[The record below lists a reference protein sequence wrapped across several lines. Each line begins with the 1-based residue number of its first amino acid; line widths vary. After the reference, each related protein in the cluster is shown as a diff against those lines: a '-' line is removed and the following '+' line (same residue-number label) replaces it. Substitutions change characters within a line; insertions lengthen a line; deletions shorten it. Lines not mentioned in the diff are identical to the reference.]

1 MSGFDSAKPK
11 ILIVDD
17 VSENLHAMM
26 NLLRDE
32 FAIIAATNGEKAL
45 QLAAET
51 PLPELILLD
60 IKMPEMDGYEVL
72 RRLKGDPATAEIPV
86 IFVTGLSDEVNEA
99 QGLDLG
105 AVDYIAKPPNPAITL
120 LRVRHQIALKR
131 AQQELRESEEM
142 LRAITDAVQTSV
154 FLIDDEDTVRFAN
167 PAVQEM
173 FGYTQRELVGKKLHS
188 LFVPE
193 RNREKAAMGMESFK
207 RTGEGP
213 VLRKMQEME
222 ALHKDGNE
230 LVTLIHVGRIKKN
243 GKWWAA
249 GSAVDI
255 TELRKAQSDLLKSQ
269 QEAMQAGRLASIGYL
284 ASGIAHEINTP
295 AQYITNNLAFLDQSV
310 DTIGS
315 IVGAAQKLAEATT
328 DTEAVQTFNEVCTA
342 DEIEFLLEELPNAI
356 GQSKEGIAHIAKIVL
371 SMKEFSHPGDNEK
384 HLGDIHKAL
393 DSVITI
399 TQNASKNV
407 AVVTKCFNPDLPQ
420 IRCNINELRQV
431 FLNLIINSIQAIEAS
446 QHRGDNL
453 GEIVISTELHDN
465 SVSIA
470 FSDTGDGVADEIR
483 DRVFDPFFTTKE
495 VGQGSG
501 QGLNICYDI
510 IVNKHGGKIEVKN
523 KPNSGAVFTVRL
535 PVKATIG
542 DGD

>member
-1 MSGFDSAKPK
+1 MSGFDSGKPK
-11 ILIVDD
+11 ILVVDD

-45 QLAAET
+45 QLAADT
-51 PLPELILLD
+51 PPPELILLD
-60 IKMPEMDGYEVL
+60 IKMPKMDGYEVL
-72 RRLKGDPATAEIPV
+72 RRLKGDPVTAEIPV
-86 IFVTGLSDEVNEA
+86 IFVSGLSDEVNEA

-105 AVDYIAKPPNPAITL
+105 AVDYITKPPNPAITI

-131 AQQELRESEEM
+131 AQQELRESEKM

-154 FLIDDEDTVRFAN
+154 FLIDDEDTIRFAN

-173 FGYTQRELVGKKLHS
+173 FGYTLQEIIGKKLHS

-193 RNREKAAMGMESFK
+193 RNREKAAKGMEDFK
-207 RTGEGP
+207 MTGDGP
-213 VLRKMQEME
+213 VLRKMREME

-255 TELRKAQSDLLKSQ
+255 TELRKAQSDLFKSQ
-269 QEAMQAGRLASIGYL
+269 QEAIQAGRLASIGYL

-295 AQYITNNLAFLDQSV
+295 AQYVTNNLAFLDNSV
-310 DTIGS
+310 DTIRS
-315 IVGAAQKLAEATT
+315 IIDAAKKMAESTS
-328 DTEAVQTFNEVCTA
+328 DTEAVKTFNEVCTP

-356 GQSKEGIAHIAKIVL
+356 SQSKEGVAHIAKIVL
-371 SMKEFSHPGDNEK
+371 SMKEFSRPADGEK
-384 HLGDIHKAL
+384 RIGNIHKAL
-393 DSVITI
+393 ESVITI

-407 AVVTKCFNPDLPQ
+407 AIVTKRFNPNLPE
-420 IRCNINELRQV
+420 IPCNINELRQV
-431 FLNLIINSIQAIEAS
+431 FLNLIINSIQAVETS
-446 QHRGDNL
+446 QKRGNNL
-453 GEIVISTELHDN
+453 GEIVISTEILDD
-465 SVSIA
+465 SVSVAIA
-470 FSDTGDGVADEIR
+470 DTGDGVPEEIR
-483 DRVFDPFFTTKE
+483 DRIFDPFFTTKDI
-495 VGQGSG
+495 GQGTG

-510 IVNKHGGKIEVKN
+510 IVNKHGGKIEVEN
-523 KPNSGAVFTVRL
+523 MPESGAVFTVYL
-535 PVKATIG
+535 PIMGGGEWGK
-542 DGD
+542 